1 MFLYALREVSSAQA
15 VSYTYL
21 QPPMTALMAMLAL
34 GEQPTPMTLACG
46 VVILLGIWLVNR
58 PRSVRKRVL
67 PVEPPETVSLVRPVE
82 R

>member
-1 MFLYALREVSSAQA
+1 
-15 VSYTYL
+15 
-21 QPPMTALMAMLAL
+21 MAMLVL

-58 PRSVRKRVL
+58 PRTVRKRVV
-67 PVEPPETVSLVRPVE
+67 PVEPPEPVSVARPVE